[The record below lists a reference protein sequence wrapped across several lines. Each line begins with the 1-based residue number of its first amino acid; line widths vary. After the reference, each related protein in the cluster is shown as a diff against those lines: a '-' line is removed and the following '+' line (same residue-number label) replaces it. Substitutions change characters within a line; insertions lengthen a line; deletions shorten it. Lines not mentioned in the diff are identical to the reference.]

1 MNACIH
7 HNIIVNSVEAPTIRL
22 CDREHFLFTIKMK
35 RVSQWL
41 LWFHLKQMF
50 FTITA
55 FVRRRRGP
63 SSTCPPRWKRSACWS
78 ERECTVYWPQFCGS
92 VVSNFTARFLSALT
106 IMDGTAM
113 REQGHLVAEPPSA
126 PPSWQAWWMQ
136 ADEYTHCLY
145 YSLEPQS
152 VRVNHRCSAVMH
164 CWCVAI
170 RAVKLRYIISVAFMI
185 NNH

>member
-7 HNIIVNSVEAPTIRL
+7 HNIIMNSVEAPTIRL
-22 CDREHFLFTIKMK
+22 CDKEHF
-35 RVSQWL
+35 VVQ
-41 LWFHLKQMF
+41 
-50 FTITA
+50 
-55 FVRRRRGP
+55 GP
-63 SSTCPPRWKRSACWS
+63 SEACPPSWKRSACWS

-92 VVSNFTARFLSALT
+92 VVSNFTARFLSAPT

-113 REQGHLVAEPPSA
+113 REQGHLAAEPPSA

-145 YSLEPQS
+145 YSMEPQS
-152 VRVNHRCSAVMH
+152 VRVNHRCSAVMY
-164 CWCVAI
+164 CRFVPI
-170 RAVKLRYIISVAFMI
+170 RAVKLRYIISEAFMI